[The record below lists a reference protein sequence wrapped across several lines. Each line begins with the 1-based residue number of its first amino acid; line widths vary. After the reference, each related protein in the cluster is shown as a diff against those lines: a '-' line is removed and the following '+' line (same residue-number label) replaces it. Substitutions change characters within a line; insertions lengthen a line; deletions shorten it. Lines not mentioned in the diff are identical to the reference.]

1 MPKATP
7 KYELLIDLSNPVNEL
22 IESIILVANSQPG
35 KQLEILQQVELKLG
49 EQIQAIENQLKAAA
63 PTTPTEQTESKEKK

>member
-1 MPKATP
+1 VPIITP

-22 IESIILVANSQPG
+22 LECIIIIANTQPG

-49 EQIQAIENQLKAAA
+49 EQIQAIENQLKAA
-63 PTTPTEQTESKEKK
+63 QTETIKE